1 MFLWLV
7 PISLQRANSA
17 NYGRNVMCAAVATNY
32 LPSSNFASQSS
43 EMRKSDGIAVHER
56 GELVFCAVRSKFAT
70 GDELCTGAISHF
82 LRARA
87 LRMEVRKKWRR
98 ICCGVVP
105 NELIL
110 TQIRALSTL
119 ILMIVRKPIKLGTRG
134 FLI

>member
-32 LPSSNFASQSS
+32 LPSSNFASQLS

-87 LRMEVRKKWRR
+87 LRMEVRKKAATNLLW
-98 ICCGVVP
+98 G
-105 NELIL
+105 
-110 TQIRALSTL
+110 STEWML
-119 ILMIVRKPIKLGTRG
+119 Q
-134 FLI
+134 